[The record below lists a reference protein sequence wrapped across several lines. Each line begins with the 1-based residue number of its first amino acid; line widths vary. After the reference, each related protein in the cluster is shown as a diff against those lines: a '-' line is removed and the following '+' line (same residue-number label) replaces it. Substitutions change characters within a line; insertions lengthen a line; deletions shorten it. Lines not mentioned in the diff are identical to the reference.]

1 MKINFL
7 QFGEKG
13 KPIIFFHG
21 WQQNSRSFSALV
33 PFLYKN
39 YRLFLLDLPGF
50 GKSEF
55 PPPNFSSFDYAQ
67 AIAKWIKEKRLK
79 KAILVGHSFGGK
91 IAAIVAVQEPNLI
104 SRLILIASA
113 SIPHPKKYY
122 RLKKF
127 IPSQLI
133 KIIPFRL
140 RSIFASRDYKQAG
153 KLLPIFK
160 NIVKE
165 DLRPIF
171 SKINI
176 PTLIIW
182 GENDKELSVKDGK
195 EIHQLIKKSK
205 LTITAGDHFPFWKN
219 PQKAAKLINQFIK
232 NERD

>member
-1 MKINFL
+1 MKINYL
-7 QFGEKG
+7 QFGKKG
-13 KPIIFFHG
+13 QAIIFLHG
-21 WQQNSRSFSALV
+21 WQQNNRSFSTLV

-50 GKSEF
+50 GKSES
-55 PPPNFSSFDYAQ
+55 PPTNFSSFGYAK
-67 AIAKWIKEKRLK
+67 AVIEWIKKRKLRK
-79 KAILVGHSFGGK
+79 VILVGHSFGGK
-91 IAAIVAVQEPNLI
+91 IAAIIAAQESNLT

-113 SIPHPKKYY
+113 GIPHPKKYY
-122 RLKKF
+122 RFKKI

-195 EIHQLIKKSK
+195 EIHRLIKKSR
-205 LTITAGDHFPFWKN
+205 LIITAGDHFPFWKN
-219 PQKAAKLINQFIK
+219 PQKTAKLINQFIR